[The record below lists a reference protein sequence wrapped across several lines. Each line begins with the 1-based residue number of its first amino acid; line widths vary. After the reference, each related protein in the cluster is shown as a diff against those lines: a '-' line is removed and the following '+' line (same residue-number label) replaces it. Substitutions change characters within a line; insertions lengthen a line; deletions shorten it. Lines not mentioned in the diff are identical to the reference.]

1 MSRFRSTLFWLH
13 LIAGCI
19 AGISIG
25 IMCFTGAAIG
35 FEKQLVDWSERDAR
49 HVTVPADTTRL
60 PIRTLLE
67 KAREVNP
74 DARPSG
80 ITISAA
86 PEDAVVLALGR
97 DGALYANPYTGEIRT
112 PASTKVHDFMHVME
126 DWHRVLAL
134 SGDNRPIGKAING
147 ACNLAFFV
155 LAVSG
160 LYLWWPRSWSWRGF
174 KAIAILNFKFAGKAR
189 DFNWHNA
196 IGLWT
201 APILIVL
208 TLTAVPISYRWG
220 GTLIYKIA
228 GEIPPAPQQGP
239 GGAPAA
245 PAFDIKRPSP
255 DARPLSQDALFAIA
269 QKQFPNWEQIS
280 LRTGGANQRGGGGAP
295 GAAQAGAARP
305 ATPRIENQNSK
316 IENPPATPDATA
328 RPANREGG
336 NATAG
341 GERRSPQPVTLTVKV
356 PGTWPRTATTTLTL
370 NPYTGEALKTEGFA
384 DLTTARQI
392 RSWTRFL
399 HTGEALGFG
408 GQLIATLAC
417 LGGCVLVY
425 TGFALAW
432 RRFFFKKNPKPA
444 EAA

>member
-1 MSRFRSTLFWLH
+1 MKRFRQIIFWMH
-13 LIAGCI
+13 LIAGVI

-35 FEKQLVDWSERDAR
+35 FEKQLVDWAERDVR

-60 PIRTLLE
+60 PLRTLLE
-67 KAREVNP
+67 NAREVNP

-86 PEDAVVLALGR
+86 PEDAVVLSLGR
-97 DGALYANPYTGEIRT
+97 DNALYANPYTGEIRA
-112 PASTKVHDFMHVME
+112 PASTKMHDFMHVME
-126 DWHRVLAL
+126 DWHRVLAR

-147 ACNLAFFV
+147 ACNLAFFI

-174 KAIAILNFKFAGKAR
+174 KAIALLNFSYAGKAR

-220 GTLIYKIA
+220 ANLIYTIA
-228 GEIPPAPQQGP
+228 GETPPAPQQGP

-255 DARPLSQDALFAIA
+255 DARPLSQDALFALA

-280 LRTGGANQRGGGGAP
+280 LRTGGNQRSGSAPGGAQTTRDP
-295 GAAQAGAARP
+295 
-305 ATPRIENQNSK
+305 
-316 IENPPATPDATA
+316 A
-328 RPANREGG
+328 RPANRDGG
-336 NATAG
+336 NAATAG
-341 GERRSPQPVTLTVKV
+341 QNRGPQPITLIVKV

-370 NPYTGEALKTEGFA
+370 NPFTGEALKTEGFA

-392 RSWTRFL
+392 RSWTRYL

-408 GQLIATLAC
+408 GQLLATLAC

-432 RRFFFKKNPKPA
+432 RRFFFKKHKDA
-444 EAA
+444 TAT